1 MKKKITIRFPAQVLR
16 PVWHYLKREEKKLVK
31 RKKELKK
38 EDPFSQPER
47 ANDNAA
53 PDQEAA
59 EQFGHARVSALV
71 NEINKNLIRVRK
83 SLTRIK
89 IGKYGLCRVCKKM
102 INTER
107 LAADPTAERCLECE
121 KKLSAKS

>member
-1 MKKKITIRFPAQVLR
+1 MKQKIVIRFPAKVLQ
-16 PVWHYLKREEKKLVK
+16 PVWRYLKREEKKLVK
-31 RKKELKK
+31 RKKEMEK
-38 EDPFSQPER
+38 EDPFTQPER

-53 PDQEAA
+53 LDQEAA

-89 IGKYGLCRVCKKM
+89 IGKYGLCRNCKKM

-107 LAADPTAERCLECE
+107 LAVDPTAERCLECE
-121 KKLSAKS
+121 KKLSAQS